1 MVVGKGQVLE
11 IVPLVVVVNGT
22 FCVVVVMMVTVMV
35 MEMIIRILTTLD
47 PGRLPKAMSN
57 RA

>member
-1 MVVGKGQVLE
+1 M
-11 IVPLVVVVNGT
+11 IPLVVVVVVVDDKT
-22 FCVVVVMMVTVMV
+22 FCVVVVMVTAMV
-35 MEMIIRILTTLD
+35 MGMMIHILMTLD